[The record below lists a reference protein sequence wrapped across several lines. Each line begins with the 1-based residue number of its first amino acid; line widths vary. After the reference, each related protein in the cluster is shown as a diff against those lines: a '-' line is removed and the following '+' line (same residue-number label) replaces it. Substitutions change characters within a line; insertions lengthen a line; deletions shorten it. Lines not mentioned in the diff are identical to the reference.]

1 MKLKQ
6 NILTQKEK
14 LKLTDNERWLSDGDC
29 SKWRRANY
37 CSKDCTAT
45 KHRKEQIIEQAYRD
59 VLHEKYP
66 ELEKV
71 LDAIP
76 KYDERGQKL

>member
-14 LKLTDNERWLSDGDC
+14 SKLTDNERWLSDGDC
-29 SKWRRANY
+29 SKCRRANY

-45 KHRKEQIIEQAYRD
+45 KRRKEQIIEQAYRD

-76 KYDERGQKL
+76 KYDERG

>member
-1 MKLKQ
+1 MENIPVTDQWKLG
-6 NILTQKEK
+6 
-14 LKLTDNERWLSDGDC
+14 GDC
-29 SKWRRANY
+29 GKCRRANY

-45 KHRKEQIIEQAYRD
+45 KRRKEQIIEQAYRD

-66 ELEKV
+66 EFEKV

-76 KYDERGQKL
+76 KYDERG

>member
-1 MKLKQ
+1 MENIPVTDQWKLG
-6 NILTQKEK
+6 
-14 LKLTDNERWLSDGDC
+14 GDC
-29 SKWRRANY
+29 SKCRRANY

-45 KHRKEQIIEQAYRD
+45 KRRKDQIIEQAYRD

-76 KYDERGQKL
+76 KYNERGQKL